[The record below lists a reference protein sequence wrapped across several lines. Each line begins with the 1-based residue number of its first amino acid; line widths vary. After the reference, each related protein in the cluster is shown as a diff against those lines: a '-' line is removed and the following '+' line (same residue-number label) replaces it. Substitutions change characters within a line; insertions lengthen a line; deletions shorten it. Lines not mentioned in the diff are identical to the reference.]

1 MTVVCHLSPQLH
13 IVLGIVLWICRHCL
27 VVCES
32 SVLVKS
38 SMTLLLSSTSLLLL
52 LPNLLPPATA
62 GPPNILVLV
71 VEDLGW
77 DDVSWHNPAVIMP
90 NIGTLARQGVVME
103 QVGDKQT
110 NKRMPDLLPRLTAP
124 PLEAR
129 PKPLY

>member
-1 MTVVCHLSPQLH
+1 
-13 IVLGIVLWICRHCL
+13 
-27 VVCES
+27 
-32 SVLVKS
+32 
-38 SMTLLLSSTSLLLL
+38 MTLLPSYTSLLLL
-52 LPNLLPPATA
+52 LPNLLLPATA